1 MTIVR
6 NVNPSRTLKSSDLVT
21 VDLTVTF
28 GPKAAAGCHR
38 VTELVPSGLVPV
50 GVLRGFV
57 DEETGEPVTDIT
69 YPEEQAGQRVVF
81 CADAGPKPS
90 VHLRYV
96 ARVIT
101 VGTYAWEPTIVESRS
116 AADEAAIVPLGEV
129 TIR

>member
-1 MTIVR
+1 M
-6 NVNPSRTLKSSDLVT
+6 
-21 VDLTVTF
+21 TF

-50 GVLRGFV
+50 GVLRGFL
-57 DEETGEPVTDIT
+57 DEETGEPVTGIT
-69 YPEEQAGQRVVF
+69 YPEEQTGQRVVF
-81 CADAGPKPS
+81 CADAGPEQAN

-116 AADEAAIVPLGEV
+116 AADAAAIVPSGEV